1 MRRGLVHGRRL
12 LTASGI
18 RETGVV
24 AFMLVLCLLV
34 RLPNLNAPLLAIS
47 PFRQTETAY
56 PALIYHQQGINL
68 LIPQLPVLGK
78 PWQVPFEFPL
88 FQAMAAVIMDLGG
101 AVDWAMR
108 MSAVI
113 CFMGTALAL
122 WGLVRHL
129 STRTAAGLALL
140 VFLASPFTVWWSRAS
155 MIEYMA
161 TGLSVGYVW
170 AGMIW
175 IDKRQR
181 GFALLAIALGTLAML
196 VKVTS
201 AVFWMVPLFL
211 YWGTVSR
218 PPWRDWLRERL
229 RTSAALFAIPL
240 VACVIWTH
248 HADDIKAAS
257 PATSW
262 MTSQALVGFNFGY
275 VGQRF
280 DLHQWSRIIHP
291 FDAQVTG
298 LPFWIFAVVCVIAIL
313 RERRAVWVGIILAGA
328 LPILTF
334 MNLYAVQGYYLAAG
348 TPVDAAVLGYA
359 LDAVIR
365 YWRPMPLRAATML
378 LIIAWLGA
386 TLYIQ
391 RDFVASSY
399 AIPPSDP
406 SNVLPQ
412 ARELDAGTRPQDLI
426 VFDGLS
432 WSPAVPYYAHRRG
445 MMLLPI
451 IDTPTVLNS
460 LPGQGYTYLY
470 TVAPQPGQ
478 FSAAALA
485 VLQRWTW
492 FGYVSPQLFRLGQ
505 TYASVDHAS
514 VAATPQSFFST
525 GDAVSLLP
533 GPRTVL
539 CNGSTTDVTV
549 PSGITVTL
557 RFTASSTAEG
567 MTLAVNGRW
576 LPAER
581 TVVINADAFSSGSLR
596 LTCAGGTEL
605 DLDGAYAQQP

>member
-1 MRRGLVHGRRL
+1 
-12 LTASGI
+12 
-18 RETGVV
+18 
-24 AFMLVLCLLV
+24 MLVVGLLV

-47 PFRQTETAY
+47 SFRQTETAY

-68 LIPQLPVLGK
+68 LFPQLPVLGN
-78 PWQVPFEFPL
+78 PWQIPFEFPL

-108 MSAVI
+108 LSAVI
-113 CFMGTALAL
+113 CFMATAVAL

-129 STRTAAGLALL
+129 STRTAAGLAVL
-140 VFLASPFTVWWSRAS
+140 VFLASPFAVWWSRAS

-161 TGLSVGYVW
+161 TAFSVGYVW

-175 IDKRQR
+175 IDRRQR
-181 GFALLAIALGTLAML
+181 RFAVLAIALGTLAML

-211 YWGTVSR
+211 YLGTVSR

-229 RTSAALFAIPL
+229 RTSAVLFAIPL
-240 VACVIWTH
+240 VACVLWTH

-291 FDAQVTG
+291 FDTQVTG
-298 LPFWIFAVVCVIAIL
+298 LPFWVFAATCVIAIL
-313 RERRAVWVGIILAGA
+313 RERRAEWLGIILAGV

-334 MNLYAVQGYYLAAG
+334 MNLYAVQGYYLAAV
-348 TPVDAAVLGYA
+348 TPAAAAVLGYA
-359 LDAVIR
+359 LDGVIR
-365 YWRPMPLRAATML
+365 YWKPVPFRAAASL

-386 TLYIQ
+386 TLYVQ

-399 AIPPSDP
+399 AIPTSDP

-445 MMLLPI
+445 MMLLQI
-451 IDTPTVLNS
+451 IDTPAVLNS

-470 TVAPQPGQ
+470 TVTTQPGR
-478 FSAAALA
+478 FSGAALA
-485 VLQRWTW
+485 VIQRWTW
-492 FGYVSPQLFRLGQ
+492 FGEISPHLFRLWS

-514 VAATPQSFFST
+514 VAATPQSFHPS
-525 GDAVSLLP
+525 GNGVSLIP
-533 GPRTVL
+533 GPLPVV
-539 CNGSTTDVTV
+539 CDGSTTEVAV
-549 PSGITVTL
+549 PVGIAVTL
-557 RFTASSTAEG
+557 EFGVPPPADDMA
-567 MTLAVNGRW
+567 LAVNGRW

-581 TVVINADAFSSGSLR
+581 TVVINAGASTSGSLR
-596 LTCAGGTEL
+596 LTCAGGIEL